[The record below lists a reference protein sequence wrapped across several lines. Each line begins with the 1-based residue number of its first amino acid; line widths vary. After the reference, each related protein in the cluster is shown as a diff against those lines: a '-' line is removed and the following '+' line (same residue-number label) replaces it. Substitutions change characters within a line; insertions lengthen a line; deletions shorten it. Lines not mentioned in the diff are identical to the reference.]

1 MKTRKEQIIKVLLL
15 IIGILI
21 LPLLKLHAEDL
32 RSINR
37 LTGYWKFS
45 IGDQQEWAMPGFDD
59 SDWDEIRVA
68 ESWERQGYDGYNGY
82 AWYRKQFE
90 LSSSP
95 RSRQLY
101 FVMSNVDDCD
111 AVYVN
116 GQLVGQSGGFPPN
129 YYTAYGYERKY
140 SIPGGLLKSSGKNT
154 IAVRVYDNSRDGGIV
169 GDEVGIYFDEDIEYL
184 SMNLTGFWK
193 FRPGNDRDW
202 RLEKYDDRDWDQIS
216 VPASWES
223 QGYEDYDGYAWYR
236 KEFTLPSGLRD
247 KELYISLG
255 RIDDFDRVY
264 LNGEEIGEVYDLEK
278 DADYPRRGYE
288 YRARRVYKIPDNL
301 LNKYQSNT
309 IAVRVYDERL
319 VGGIYEGPIGLM
331 DEENYRDYQRKHHQ
345 SRGFWDYIIDKFS
358 Y

>member
-32 RSINR
+32 RSLKR

-45 IGDQQEWAMPGFDD
+45 IGDQREWSEVQFNDN
-59 SDWDEIRVA
+59 DWDEIRVGD
-68 ESWERQGYDGYNGY
+68 SWERQGYDGYNGY

-90 LSSSP
+90 LSSTP
-95 RSRQLY
+95 RNTQLY

-111 AVYVN
+111 EVFIN
-116 GQLVGQSGGFPPN
+116 GRLIGQSGTFPP
-129 YYTAYGYERKY
+129 YYNTAYGKRRKY
-140 SIPGGLLKSSGKNT
+140 AIPVGLLKMNGMNT
-154 IAVRVYDNSRDGGIV
+154 IAVRVYDSSRDGGIV
-169 GDEVGIYFDEDIEYL
+169 GDQVGIYFDEDIEYL
-184 SMNLTGFWK
+184 NVNLTGLWK
-193 FRPGNDRDW
+193 FKTGNDRDW
-202 RLEKYDDRDWDQIS
+202 RLEQYDDHDWDQIN
-216 VPASWES
+216 VPAAWET
-223 QGYEDYDGYAWYR
+223 QGYEDYDGYGWYR
-236 KEFTLPSGLRD
+236 KTFTLPSSLRD

-255 RIDDFDRVY
+255 KIDDFDRVY
-264 LNGEEIGEVYDLEK
+264 INGEEIGEVYDLEK

-288 YRARRVYKIPDNL
+288 YNARRVYRIPDNL
-301 LNKYQSNT
+301 LHKSQSNT

-319 VGGIYEGPIGLM
+319 TGGIYEGPIGLM
-331 DEENYRDYQRKHHQ
+331 DEDNYRDYRRRHYQ